1 MIKITNTKYLD
12 EDFIEFSFIRSP
24 GAGGQHVNKVESAVQ
39 LKFDAKYA
47 DFIDDGMFTRLRSIC
62 GSRMTKDGMIILTV
76 SDTRSQARNKEIAI
90 ERLVTFL
97 KQASIIPKVR
107 KKTRPSR
114 AAKEKRL
121 TSKKQRS
128 NIKKLRSGKISE

>member
-12 EDFIEFSFIRSP
+12 EDLIEFSFIRSP

-39 LKFDAKYA
+39 LKFDAKDV
-47 DFIDDGMFTRLRSIC
+47 DFIDDGMFTRLRGIC
-62 GSRMTKDGMIILTV
+62 GSRMTKDGVIIITV
-76 SDTRSQARNKEIAI
+76 SDTRSQTRNKEIAI

-97 KQASIIPKVR
+97 KQASIVPKVR
-107 KKTRPSR
+107 KKTKPSR
-114 AAKEKRL
+114 ASKERRL

-128 NIKKLRSGKISE
+128 NIKKLRSGKISD